1 MESTDLTLQQLMFS
15 LIEIWKGSGK
25 TQRELCEQK
34 EIAYS
39 KFQYWLR
46 KYNEDRAGGNESP
59 GFVAIPVRKQA
70 EVRAGFLEL
79 VYPDGVK
86 RLIFHQDVDPS
97 FLRALLS

>member
-15 LIEIWKGSGK
+15 LIEVWKGSGK
-25 TQRELCEQK
+25 TQRDFCKEK

-46 KYNEDRAGGNESP
+46 KYNEDQPGGNESP
-59 GFVAIPVRKQA
+59 GFVAIPVRRQPD
-70 EVRAGFLEL
+70 ERAASLEL
-79 VYPDGVK
+79 VYPDGR